1 MKRKIVFL
9 MGIFFLYTNFCFAVD
24 FKIGYIDISRVF
36 DEYNRTKEEDQVL
49 EKKGSEKEAQ
59 RESMVR
65 EIKKIKEELDLAS
78 DKAKAEKQKLL
89 DEKIKKLQDYD
100 RITREDLR
108 KERDGIIR
116 EILKEI
122 DGVLQELGKKE
133 GYTIILNERVLL
145 CKDSALDLTERV
157 INILNEQYSKK
168 KSSVK
173 DKK

>member
-122 DGVLQELGKKE
+122 DGVIQELGKKE

-145 CKDSALDLTERV
+145 YKDSALDLTERV

>member
-122 DGVLQELGKKE
+122 DGVIQELGKKE

-145 CKDSALDLTERV
+145 YKDSALDLTERV

-173 DKK
+173 GKK